1 MNPMI
6 VLFVAFALLAV
17 ALLRWSNRLR
27 EQSGLP
33 EGEVIYT
40 DQETWKAV
48 AKPLVDD
55 DLQLIGKPDY
65 LVQTAEGE
73 IIPVELK
80 SSRAP
85 KTPRDGHVMQLAA
98 YCALVEYNYGRRPSH
113 GVIQYADGA
122 FAVDYTEALE
132 EDLLDVIAE
141 MREGMFVEEVNRSH
155 GNGRVCGACGV
166 REVCDQRL

>member
-1 MNPMI
+1 MNPMVI
-6 VLFVAFALLAV
+6 LFVALALLAF

-33 EGEVIYT
+33 QGDVIYT

-48 AKPLVDD
+48 AQPLVDD

-80 SSRAP
+80 SS
-85 KTPRDGHVMQLAA
+85 
-98 YCALVEYNYGRRPSH
+98 
-113 GVIQYADGA
+113 I
-122 FAVDYTEALE
+122 
-132 EDLLDVIAE
+132 
-141 MREGMFVEEVNRSH
+141 
-155 GNGRVCGACGV
+155 
-166 REVCDQRL
+166 